1 MNPPPTLALLFA
13 LLAATLMGTIGV
25 FARFVALP
33 AEHITFYRLL
43 LGALFLM
50 AYMLLTGKGQQIRH
64 KPSKRTLINGAMLAG
79 FMAFYIEAIQYTQMA
94 TVIMIIYLAP
104 VVASLFAHFVF
115 NERLNRFSMASV
127 VLALAGFILM
137 LPVTSSQSLYNSEIL
152 GYFYA
157 LLSLLTYSGFILINR
172 KPSAA
177 SPYQSTLVQ
186 LGVGALCLLPLVFTT
201 PLVPS
206 LNQFAWLLAIG
217 FFPGFLAILFAVKA
231 LNQLPSITYGTLS
244 YVEPVVVVTLA
255 WWLFNETLTAQQL
268 IGVALIM
275 LAGIAQGWLSQYKA
289 LKSPENPSVCHH
301 E

>member
-1 MNPPPTLALLFA
+1 MNPPPALALIFA

-25 FARFVALP
+25 FARFAALP

-104 VVASLFAHFVF
+104 VVSSVFAHFVF

-127 VLALAGFILM
+127 VLALVGFILM
-137 LPVTSSQSLYNSEIL
+137 LPMTSSQSLYAHEIL

-157 LLSLLTYSGFILINR
+157 LLSLLTYSSFILINR

-186 LGVGALCLLPLVFTT
+186 LSVGALCLLPLVLTT
-201 PLVPS
+201 PLLPS

-231 LNQLPSITYGTLS
+231 LSQLPSVTYGTLS

-255 WWLFNETLTAQQL
+255 WWLFNEALTAQQL
-268 IGVALIM
+268 CGVGLII
-275 LAGIAQGWLSQYKA
+275 LAGITQGWQSQRKA
-289 LKSPENPSVCHH
+289 LKSAEDPSVCHN
-301 E
+301 

>member
-1 MNPPPTLALLFA
+1 MNPPPALALIFA

-25 FARFVALP
+25 FARFAALP

-104 VVASLFAHFVF
+104 VVSSVFAHFVF

-137 LPVTSSQSLYNSEIL
+137 LPITSSQSLYDSEIL

-186 LGVGALCLLPLVFTT
+186 LSVGALCLLPLVLTT
-201 PLVPS
+201 PLLPS

-231 LNQLPSITYGTLS
+231 LSQLPSVTYGTLS

-255 WWLFNETLTAQQL
+255 WWLFNEALTVQQL
-268 IGVALIM
+268 CGVGLII
-275 LAGIAQGWLSQYKA
+275 LAGITQGWLSQRKA
-289 LKSPENPSVCHH
+289 LKSTEDPSACHN
-301 E
+301 

>member
-1 MNPPPTLALLFA
+1 MNPPPTLALIFA

-25 FARFVALP
+25 FARFAALP

-43 LGALFLM
+43 LGTLFLM
-50 AYMLLTGKGQQIRH
+50 AYMLLTGKGKQIRH

-127 VLALAGFILM
+127 VLALAGFMLM
-137 LPVTSSQSLYNSEIL
+137 LPVTSSQSLYDSEIL

-157 LLSLLTYSGFILINR
+157 LLALLTYSGFILINR

-186 LGVGALCLLPLVFTT
+186 LSVGALCLLPLVLTT
-201 PLVPS
+201 PLLPS

-231 LNQLPSITYGTLS
+231 LSQLPSVTYGTLS
-244 YVEPVVVVTLA
+244 YVEPVVVVALA
-255 WWLFNETLTAQQL
+255 WWLFNEALTAQQL
-268 IGVALIM
+268 CGVGLII
-275 LAGIAQGWLSQYKA
+275 LAGITQGWLSQRKDP
-289 LKSPENPSVCHH
+289 KSTKEQSVCHN
-301 E
+301 

>member
-1 MNPPPTLALLFA
+1 MNPPPALALIFA

-25 FARFVALP
+25 FARFAALP
-33 AEHITFYRLL
+33 AKHITFYRLL

-104 VVASLFAHFVF
+104 VVSSVFAHFVF

-137 LPVTSSQSLYNSEIL
+137 LPITSSQSLYDYEIL

-157 LLSLLTYSGFILINR
+157 LLSLLTYSSFILINR

-186 LGVGALCLLPLVFTT
+186 LSIGALCLLPLVLTT
-201 PLVPS
+201 PLLPS

-231 LNQLPSITYGTLS
+231 LSQLTSVTYGTLS

-255 WWLFNETLTAQQL
+255 WWLFYEALTAQQL
-268 IGVALIM
+268 CGVGLII
-275 LAGIAQGWLSQYKA
+275 LAGITQGWLSQRKA
-289 LKSPENPSVCHH
+289 LKSAEDPSVCHN
-301 E
+301 

>member
-1 MNPPPTLALLFA
+1 MTPPPALAIVLA
-13 LLAATLMGTIGV
+13 LLAASLMGTIGV
-25 FARFVALP
+25 FARFAALP

-50 AYMLLTGKGQQIRH
+50 AYMLFTGKGRQIRH

-79 FMAFYIEAIQYTQMA
+79 FMAFYIEAIEYTQMA

-104 VVASLFAHFVF
+104 VLASLFAHFVF
-115 NERLNRFSMASV
+115 HERLKRSSIASV
-127 VLALAGFILM
+127 VLALIGFMLM
-137 LPVTSSQSLYNSEIL
+137 LPVTSSQSLYDNEIM

-157 LLSLLTYSGFILINR
+157 LLALLTYCGFILINR

-186 LGVGALCLLPLVFTT
+186 LSVGALCLLPLVLTT
-201 PLVPS
+201 PIVPS

-231 LNQLPSITYGTLS
+231 LAHLPSVTYGTLS
-244 YVEPVVVVTLA
+244 YVEPVVVVALA
-255 WWLFNETLTAQQL
+255 WWLFDEALTTQQML
-268 IGVALIM
+268 GVALIM
-275 LAGIAQGWLSQYKA
+275 LAGMAQGYLSQRHSASKT
-289 LKSPENPSVCHH
+289 LKNCPT
-301 E
+301 

>member
-1 MNPPPTLALLFA
+1 MNPPPALALIFA

-25 FARFVALP
+25 LARFAALP

-104 VVASLFAHFVF
+104 VVSSVFAHFVF

-137 LPVTSSQSLYNSEIL
+137 LPITSSQSLYDYEIL

-186 LGVGALCLLPLVFTT
+186 LSIGALCLLPLVLTT
-201 PLVPS
+201 PLLPS

-231 LNQLPSITYGTLS
+231 LSQLPSVTYGTLS

-255 WWLFNETLTAQQL
+255 WWLFNEALTAQQL
-268 IGVALIM
+268 CGVGLII
-275 LAGIAQGWLSQYKA
+275 LAGITQGWLSQRKA
-289 LKSPENPSVCHH
+289 LKSAEDPSVCHN
-301 E
+301 

>member
-1 MNPPPTLALLFA
+1 MNPPPALALIFA

-25 FARFVALP
+25 LARFADLP

-43 LGALFLM
+43 LGALFLI

-104 VVASLFAHFVF
+104 VVSSVFAHFVF

-137 LPVTSSQSLYNSEIL
+137 LPITSSQSLYDHEIL

-177 SPYQSTLVQ
+177 SPYQNTLVQ
-186 LGVGALCLLPLVFTT
+186 LSVGALCLLPLVLTT
-201 PLVPS
+201 PLLPS

-231 LNQLPSITYGTLS
+231 LSQLTSVTYGTLS

-255 WWLFNETLTAQQL
+255 WWLFNEALTAQQL
-268 IGVALIM
+268 CGVGLII
-275 LAGIAQGWLSQYKA
+275 LAGITQGWLSQRKA
-289 LKSPENPSVCHH
+289 LKSAEDPSVCHN
-301 E
+301 

>member
-1 MNPPPTLALLFA
+1 MNPPPALALIFA

-25 FARFVALP
+25 FARFAALP

-104 VVASLFAHFVF
+104 VVSSVFAHFVF

-137 LPVTSSQSLYNSEIL
+137 LPMTSSQSLYDHEIL

-186 LGVGALCLLPLVFTT
+186 LSIGALCLLPLVLTT
-201 PLVPS
+201 PLLPS
-206 LNQFAWLLAIG
+206 FNQFAWLLAIG

-231 LNQLPSITYGTLS
+231 LSQLPSVTYGTLS
-244 YVEPVVVVTLA
+244 YVEPVVVVALA
-255 WWLFNETLTAQQL
+255 WWLFNEALTAQQL
-268 IGVALIM
+268 CGVGLII
-275 LAGIAQGWLSQYKA
+275 LAGITQGWLSQRKT
-289 LKSPENPSVCHH
+289 LKSTEDPSACHN
-301 E
+301 

>member
-1 MNPPPTLALLFA
+1 MNPPPALALIFA

-25 FARFVALP
+25 FARFAALP

-43 LGALFLM
+43 FGALFLT
-50 AYMLLTGKGQQIRH
+50 AYMVFNGKRQEIHHR
-64 KPSKRTLINGAMLAG
+64 PSKRTLINGAMLAG

-104 VVASLFAHFVF
+104 VVSSVFAHFVF

-137 LPVTSSQSLYNSEIL
+137 LPMTSSQSLYDSEIL

-186 LGVGALCLLPLVFTT
+186 LSVGALCLLPLVLTT
-201 PLVPS
+201 PLLPS

-231 LNQLPSITYGTLS
+231 LSQLPSVTYGTLS
-244 YVEPVVVVTLA
+244 YVEPVVVVALA
-255 WWLFNETLTAQQL
+255 WWLFNEALTAQQL
-268 IGVALIM
+268 CGVGLII
-275 LAGIAQGWLSQYKA
+275 LAGITQGWLSQRKA
-289 LKSPENPSVCHH
+289 LKSTEDPSACHN
-301 E
+301 

>member
-1 MNPPPTLALLFA
+1 MTPPPALAIVLA
-13 LLAATLMGTIGV
+13 LLAASLMGTIGV
-25 FARFVALP
+25 FARFAALP

-79 FMAFYIEAIQYTQMA
+79 FMAFYIEAIEYTQMA
-94 TVIMIIYLAP
+94 RVIMIIYLAP
-104 VVASLFAHFVF
+104 VLASLFAHFVF
-115 NERLNRFSMASV
+115 HERLKRSSITTV
-127 VLALAGFILM
+127 VLALLGFMLM
-137 LPVTSSQSLYNSEIL
+137 LPVTSSQLLYDNEIM

-157 LLSLLTYSGFILINR
+157 LLALLTYCGFILINR

-186 LGVGALCLLPLVFTT
+186 LSVGALCLLPLVLTT

-206 LNQFAWLLAIG
+206 LDQFTWLLAIG

-231 LNQLPSITYGTLS
+231 LAQLPSVTYGTLS

-255 WWLFNETLTAQQL
+255 WCLFDEALTTQQML
-268 IGVALIM
+268 GVTLIM
-275 LAGIAQGWLSQYKA
+275 LAGMAQGYLSQRHSASKT
-289 LKSPENPSVCHH
+289 LKDCPT
-301 E
+301 

>member
-1 MNPPPTLALLFA
+1 MNPPPALALIFA

-25 FARFVALP
+25 LARFADLP

-104 VVASLFAHFVF
+104 VVSSVFAHFVF

-137 LPVTSSQSLYNSEIL
+137 LPVTSSQSLYDSEIL

-186 LGVGALCLLPLVFTT
+186 LSIGALCLLPLVLTT
-201 PLVPS
+201 PLLPS

-231 LNQLPSITYGTLS
+231 LSQLTSVTYGTLS

-255 WWLFNETLTAQQL
+255 WWLFYEALTAQQL
-268 IGVALIM
+268 CGVGLII
-275 LAGIAQGWLSQYKA
+275 LAGITQGWLSQRTV
-289 LKSPENPSVCHH
+289 LKSAEDPSVCHN
-301 E
+301 